1 MHAVKL
7 CIVGVSV
14 GVPGEHVLTVGRR
27 RPAEVG
33 VHGERGVPAFERL
46 VGDPGPTPTRLRL
59 REAAQI
65 EVDVDQLLSAPRL
78 QPVATLGHDEVLRRP
93 VALRR
98 CGRRRQQAEQLEREL
113 LDRGELVAPRLPPA
127 HWVARRLV
135 CPDVGLPGIV
145 EGGAQQ
151 TEVVN
156 ERRALRGHTV
166 QPLQPVAQHRRWRL
180 AHLGVP
186 RVEREGDEVDRVVE
200 ELEATG
206 EDGRKLVNAP
216 PPA

>member
-135 CPDVGLPGIV
+135 CPDVGLPGII

-156 ERRALRGHTV
+156 ERRAAPSAATPCSRFSQWRSIDGGALHT
-166 QPLQPVAQHRRWRL
+166 LAYRWPSAKVMRWI
-180 AHLGVP
+180 GW
-186 RVEREGDEVDRVVE
+186 
-200 ELEATG
+200 
-206 EDGRKLVNAP
+206 
-216 PPA
+216 